1 MHRTSHRTAA
11 AALLFIGVVAGY
23 LAFLGWDQHKDI
35 DAAGN
40 ASGPYQ
46 AWQVVGYGAV
56 LAGLA
61 FGAGRRGYPWV
72 ATVTISAAL
81 TACFAVDAATDA
93 DGDGLWPIGAALLA
107 IGSAAG
113 AAGVAAMG
121 AFLRPRRSRS
131 AAA

>member
-1 MHRTSHRTAA
+1 MHRTSRRATA
-11 AALLFIGVVAGY
+11 AALLAAGVVAGY
-23 LAFLGWDQHKDI
+23 LAFLGWDQHKDV

-46 AWQVVGYGAV
+46 AWQVVGYGV
-56 LAGLA
+56 LLAGLA

-72 ATVTISAAL
+72 ATVTISAVL
-81 TACFAVDAATDA
+81 TICFAVDAATDA
-93 DGDGLWPIGAALLA
+93 DADGLWPIGAALVA

-121 AFLRPRRSRS
+121 AFLRPRRGLQ
-131 AAA
+131 AG